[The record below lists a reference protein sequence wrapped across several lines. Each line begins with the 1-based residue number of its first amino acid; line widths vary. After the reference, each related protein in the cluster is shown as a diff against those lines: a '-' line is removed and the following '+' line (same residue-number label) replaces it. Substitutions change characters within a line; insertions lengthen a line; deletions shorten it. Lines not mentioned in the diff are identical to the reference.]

1 MLTALLAFPSLSNK
15 VLLTAKLP
23 LSPST
28 FRFPTPDSTGFWVF
42 GIMMSNAESLHG
54 YDFDPRRNQF
64 EYAARASWPMQ
75 ASNMIP
81 SHAAD
86 MAIHYQR
93 STTPVPL
100 QTNAQSFQ
108 QTVNYQ
114 NDPNLM
120 RDWHQMTSHSLSA
133 PSYALDTS
141 AYAQPIYDT
150 YGMPLQTSPT
160 DYIPSAG
167 NLNAGMET
175 NLDGSGL
182 QMDGSYLGLPNQ
194 MNHIGDIS
202 YNWQDFS
209 SGLMGFSTTHGL
221 ADLNSSHQ
229 AFSANSPTDT
239 YLEVRSLTSSS
250 SENGWVGID
259 YVPTHVGPT
268 IFNAEQALHPR
279 TSSNS
284 SSDAEKQS
292 RRSWGSY
299 VEVPNAINSPG
310 TDSAGDFDFPHE
322 HSHHYDQQR
331 QSPPAVI
338 TTALVQPIAIKKP
351 TSPQRSS
358 ASTSPVARRQSRKNS
373 IMKPPKAIARRPS
386 QTNKNDSEK
395 RIGRRRG
402 PLKPDQRKQASEIRK
417 LGACLRCRFLKKTV
431 SVPYS

>member
-1 MLTALLAFPSLSNK
+1 
-15 VLLTAKLP
+15 
-23 LSPST
+23 
-28 FRFPTPDSTGFWVF
+28 
-42 GIMMSNAESLHG
+42 MM
-54 YDFDPRRNQF
+54 
-64 EYAARASWPMQ
+64 
-75 ASNMIP
+75 P
-81 SHAAD
+81 SHAAN
-86 MAIHYQR
+86 MGVHYQR
-93 STTPVPL
+93 STTPIPL

-114 NDPNLM
+114 NDSNLM
-120 RDWHQMTSHSLSA
+120 REWHHMTPHSLSA
-133 PSYALDTS
+133 SSYTLDTS
-141 AYAQPIYDT
+141 AYSQSIYDT

-160 DYIPSAG
+160 DYMPSAG

-175 NLDGSGL
+175 NLNGSGL
-182 QMDGSYLGLPNQ
+182 SMDGPYLDLSNQ
-194 MNHIGDIS
+194 MNHLNGMPF
-202 YNWQDFS
+202 NWQQDFS
-209 SGLMGFSTTHGL
+209 NDLMGLPTTHAL

-229 AFSANSPTDT
+229 AFSAHSPSDT

-259 YVPTHVGPT
+259 YVPTHVTPN

-279 TSSNS
+279 TLSNS

-292 RRSWGSY
+292 RRSWVSY

-310 TDSAGDFDFPHE
+310 TDSAGDFDFPHD
-322 HSHHYDQQR
+322 HSHHYDHPR
-331 QSPPAVI
+331 PSPPAVI
-338 TTALVQPIAIKKP
+338 TTALVQPIAIKKAN
-351 TSPQRSS
+351 SPQRSS
-358 ASTSPVARRQSRKNS
+358 ASTSPIARRQSRKNS

-431 SVPYS
+431 SVPCSEIP